1 MSPKHFRQKDVI
13 PKMHKKKRRWR
24 LIIEFL
30 FIGVVVVGS
39 LVTFLQFK
47 DISYERTFEN
57 FRGVLSI
64 QRETPLAKPGASTE
78 EKIKDIYDKKI
89 LKITSIDS
97 SNEEYITIKSQERTT
112 VVLATSQDLEEQAKT
127 LQSVLAKAKIE
138 GKSVL
143 LVDFRFEKLV
153 VRYDR

>member
-13 PKMHKKKRRWR
+13 PKIHKEKRRWR

-47 DISYERTFEN
+47 GISYERTFEK
-57 FRGVLSI
+57 FMGVFSI
-64 QRETPLAKPGASTE
+64 QREKSLAKPEISMK
-78 EKIKDIYDKKI
+78 EKIQDIFDKKI
-89 LKITSIDS
+89 LKITSIDD
-97 SNEEYITIKSQERTT
+97 SNEEYITIKSKEKTT
-112 VVLATSQDLEEQAKT
+112 VVLSTTKDLEEQSKT

-138 GKSVL
+138 GKSVS

>member
-13 PKMHKKKRRWR
+13 PKIHKKRRRWR

-47 DISYERTFEN
+47 DISYERVFEK

-64 QRETPLAKPGASTE
+64 QRETLLVKPGVSTE
-78 EKIKDIYDKKI
+78 EKIESIFDKKI
-89 LKITSIDS
+89 LKITSIDD
-97 SNEEYITIKSQERTT
+97 SNEEYITIKSEEKTT
-112 VVLATSQDLEEQAKT
+112 VVLSTTKDLQEQSKT
-127 LQSVLAKAKIE
+127 LQSALAKAKIE
-138 GKSVL
+138 GKSVI

-153 VRYDR
+153 VRYGR

>member
-1 MSPKHFRQKDVI
+1 MSPKQFRQKDII
-13 PKMHKKKRRWR
+13 PKIHKKKRRWR
-24 LIIEFL
+24 LIIEVL
-30 FIGVVVVGS
+30 FIGAVVVGS
-39 LVTFLQFK
+39 LATFLQFR
-47 DISYERTFEN
+47 DISYEQTFDK

-64 QRETPLAKPGASTE
+64 RRETPLEKLGVSTE
-78 EKIKDIYDKKI
+78 EKIKDIYNRKI
-89 LKITSIDS
+89 LKITSIDD

-112 VVLATSQDLEEQAKT
+112 VVLSTSQDLEEQAKT